1 MSPEM
6 ASRKAPSADH
16 PRSVTVLGATGS
28 VGKSTLDLVG
38 GDPKRFQVR
47 ALTANRNVEEL
58 AALAKT
64 HHAKLAAV
72 ADPEAYGDLKHALSG
87 SGIEAVAGPEGLI
100 RAAAMPSDWVMAAI
114 VGAAGLPATLEAIRR
129 GAMVALAT
137 KECLV
142 SAGSLFMDEVRAH
155 GATLLPVD
163 SEHNA
168 IFQALGDK
176 DVAGVERL
184 VLTASG
190 GPFRQASAET
200 MRRATPASAL
210 DHPNWQMGAKI
221 TIDSAT
227 MMNKGLELIEAHHL
241 FGIPEDRI
249 DILVH
254 PQSIIHSMAT
264 FTDGSVL
271 AQLGA
276 PDMRIPIAYAL
287 GWPERLEADTPRLD
301 LTEIGRLTFE
311 LPDPTRFPS
320 LRLARE
326 VLQTSGSAPNVLN
339 AANEIA
345 VEAFLAQRIGFADIA
360 DVVEKT
366 LSASTIQPLDRLSTV
381 FAVDKEARREAA
393 DIVANHLK
401 SKR

>member
-1 MSPEM
+1 MVM
-6 ASRKAPSADH
+6 MKAPTSEY

-28 VGKSTLDLVG
+28 VGKSTLNLVAA
-38 GDPKRFQVR
+38 DPARFQVQ
-47 ALTANRNVEEL
+47 ALTANRKVEEL
-58 AALAKT
+58 AALAKA

-72 ADPEAYGDLKHALSG
+72 ADPEAYGDLKQALSG
-87 SGIEAVAGPEGLI
+87 SDVEAAAGPEGLI

-114 VGAAGLPATLEAIRR
+114 VGAAGLPATLEAVRR

-142 SAGSLFMDEVRAH
+142 SAGSLFMDEVRKH
-155 GATLLPVD
+155 EATLLPVD

-168 IFQALGDK
+168 IFQALAGK
-176 DVAGVERL
+176 GVVGVERL

-190 GPFRQASAET
+190 GPFRQASAEAMT
-200 MRRATPASAL
+200 KATPALAL

-301 LTEIGRLTFE
+301 LTEIGKLTFE
-311 LPDPTRFPS
+311 PPDPKRFPP

-326 VLQTSGSAPNVLN
+326 VLRTGGSAPNILN
-339 AANEIA
+339 AANEVA
-345 VEAFLAQRIGFADIA
+345 VAAFLQERIGFADIA

-366 LSASTIQPLDRLSTV
+366 LSVSTIQPLDRLSTV
-381 FAVDKEARREAA
+381 FDVDEDARRQTA
-393 DIVANHLK
+393 DIIANHMK
-401 SKR
+401 PKR

>member
-1 MSPEM
+1 M
-6 ASRKAPSADH
+6 AMCKAPTPEH

-28 VGKSTLDLVG
+28 VGRSTLDLVAA
-38 GDPKRFQVR
+38 DPACFRVE
-47 ALTANRNVEEL
+47 ALTAHRNAGEL
-58 AALAKT
+58 ADLAKA
-64 HHAKLAAV
+64 HRAKLAVV
-72 ADPEAYGDLKHALSG
+72 ADAEAYGDLKQALSG
-87 SGIEAVAGPEGLI
+87 SGIEAAAGPEGLI

-142 SAGSLFMDEVRAH
+142 SAGSLFMQEVRAH

-168 IFQALGDK
+168 IFQALAGK

-190 GPFRQASAET
+190 GPFRQATAEA
-200 MRRATPASAL
+200 MSKATPALAL
-210 DHPNWQMGAKI
+210 DHPNWRMGAKI

-301 LTEIGRLTFE
+301 LAEIGRLTFE
-311 LPDPTRFPS
+311 PPDPKRFPP

-326 VLQTSGSAPNVLN
+326 VLQTGGGAPNVLN
-339 AANEIA
+339 AANEVA
-345 VEAFLAQRIGFADIA
+345 VSAFLEERIGFADIA
-360 DVVEKT
+360 GVVEDV
-366 LSASTIQPLDRLSTV
+366 LAASTILPLDSLATV
-381 FAVDKEARREAA
+381 FAVDADARRCTA
-393 DIVANHLK
+393 DMIA
-401 SKR
+401 KRMAHKR